1 MREEK
6 NRIDER
12 HRKELLGFLL
22 VKTAA
27 VRQGVKPAELLR
39 VRHCYEG
46 VNSEGL
52 HICLYRSDIYG
63 ILGLDY
69 MELKVERQSSLVLFY
84 NPAVLGA
91 MLAESRSRR
100 WLARLGYPEMG
111 TADELLAELRR
122 RWQGTEMPHEVGV
135 FIGYPLK
142 DVAGFMNRI
151 PATPVHRGTWRVYGD
166 AEESLRRMRLYGR
179 AEADASAALERAGGI
194 DEFIEMISLKRAS

>member
-1 MREEK
+1 MRDEK

-63 ILGLDY
+63 ILRLDY
-69 MELKVERQSSLVLFY
+69 LELKVEEQSSLVLFY
-84 NPAVLGA
+84 NPATLNA
-91 MLAESRSRR
+91 TLKERRNRR
-100 WLARLGYPEMG
+100 WLARLGYPADG
-111 TADELLAELRR
+111 TMRDMLAELRSR
-122 RWQGTEMPHEVGV
+122 AGGSTLPHEVGL

-142 DVAGFMNRI
+142 DVAGFMLRI
-151 PATPVHRGTWRVYGD
+151 PATPLHGCAWRVYGD
-166 AEESLRRMRLYGR
+166 ASASMEKMHLYKN
-179 AEADASAALERAGGI
+179 AELDATEALERARGVG
-194 DEFIEMISLKRAS
+194 DFIEMISLKRAS

>member
-1 MREEK
+1 MRDEK

-22 VKTAA
+22 VNTAA

-91 MLAESRSRR
+91 TLAESRNRR
-100 WLARLGYPEMG
+100 WLARLGYPENG
-111 TADELLAELRR
+111 TTDELLSELRR
-122 RWQGTEMPHEVGV
+122 RWHGTEMPHEVGV

-142 DVAGFMNRI
+142 DVAGFMRHL
-151 PATPVHRGTWRVYGD
+151 PSTPVHHVAWRVYGGTR
-166 AEESLRRMRLYGR
+166 ESLERMRLY
-179 AEADASAALERAGGI
+179 ASAEDEARAALQSASGVE
-194 DEFIEMISLKRAS
+194 DFISMISLKRAG